1 MKKAEFQVRVS
12 EMTPF
17 ETEAEL
23 DTNIKRTEAELRK
36 KQRKDLG
43 EEAEPEEEPDFPL
56 VGRPDEELT
65 EEEIK
70 EKRRQ
75 RLMKAGYDARVRARK
90 EKAEEKER
98 LVSYLDISPHEA
110 NLQAEVQRVD
120 DQSRLDNL
128 DAWCSKLRAEQEVRL
143 FTTSLTLQE
152 HNLAHQRPRAHESPA
167 GRP

>member
-1 MKKAEFQVRVS
+1 MKKAEFQLRVS

-23 DTNIKRTEAELRK
+23 DTNIKRTEAELRR

-43 EEAEPEEEPDFPL
+43 EEAEPEEEPHFPL

-98 LVSYLDISPHEA
+98 LVSP
-110 NLQAEVQRVD
+110 LQYSQR
-120 DQSRLDNL
+120 
-128 DAWCSKLRAEQEVRL
+128 C
-143 FTTSLTLQE
+143 
-152 HNLAHQRPRAHESPA
+152 
-167 GRP
+167 